1 MIRSFGLAAVSAFA
15 LLAACT
21 TPGEQQQ
28 EVRAFDP
35 AACYTRDF
43 VVYFDDGSINLTNE
57 AREAIGAVGDAIRG
71 CTIGDVRVIGSAEDE
86 GGRVEAQE
94 VSERRAQV
102 LAEYLNEHVG
112 WPRRNFTLLATGER
126 GATTDSGLAVPMRRR
141 ARIVVNATAP
151 VTN

>member
-1 MIRSFGLAAVSAFA
+1 MIRSFGLAAMSTFV
-15 LLAACT
+15 LLTGCT
-21 TPGEQQQ
+21 TPGGPQQ
-28 EVRAFDP
+28 EVRVFDP
-35 AACYTRDF
+35 AACYARDF
-43 VVYFDDGSINLTNE
+43 VVYFDDGSILLTNE
-57 AREAIGAVGDAIRG
+57 AREAIGAVGDAIHG
-71 CTIGDVRVIGSAEDE
+71 CTIGEVRVIGSAEDE

>member
-1 MIRSFGLAAVSAFA
+1 MIRSFGLAAVSALA

-28 EVRAFDP
+28 DARAFDP

-43 VVYFDDGSINLTNE
+43 VVYFDDGSINLTSE
-57 AREAIGAVGDAIRG
+57 AREAIGAVGDAIHG

-102 LAEYLNEHVG
+102 LAEYLNERIG

-126 GATTDSGLAVPMRRR
+126 GATTESGLAVPMRRR